1 MLETAADMMERNVA
15 LDDYRTWFWLCVALL
30 VAWCVF
36 LAIREFW
43 CWYCKTSAIASEL
56 KSVNDQLQRLQMTGR
71 DCWWELAMARGALE
85 RIAKNASSAAS
96 RVDEGAAGSGKGD
109 QP

>member
-15 LDDYRTWFWLCVALL
+15 LDDYRTWIGLGVALL
-30 VAWCVF
+30 VAWCIF
-36 LAIREFW
+36 IAIREFW
-43 CWYCKTSAIASEL
+43 CWYWKTSAIASEL
-56 KSVNDQLQRLQMTGR
+56 RSISEQLRRLQQTGH

-96 RVDEGAAGSGKGD
+96 RVAEGAAGSGKGD